1 MNITLQNSFYHFSI
15 DPRSA
20 VWNLGGL
27 QPADPALRNVQMGV
41 YYRTKYGSLSGLK
54 TGWSL
59 AVDSQRTISSPHGPL
74 RQVEL
79 VSEPDKKGLSYRIIF
94 ALAEKEP
101 LMLSKMQVKNEGKH
115 PLFLDRLEFLN
126 AGFVYISH
134 TSLPLI
140 KYSGYRQASSLVKS
154 SVSLSPEVCDPV
166 FFSNGWQSWNYTG
179 AYGPMDRYRRTRL
192 GPFTSPMRIN
202 PGTPHH
208 KRPGLIGSDM
218 FGVLGDRLQRRG
230 ILLGFLSQNEQ
241 FGSMEALLDPFDPA
255 LRVWA
260 NADGARLD
268 PGKITETDWLC
279 VHFLHLDSP
288 DPLGPYLEAVARQNV
303 IDLKS
308 YNKLPGEE
316 GQESTLD
323 LQSEIFKAI
332 PTGWCSWYQYFQRI
346 VAQDIRDNLAAAER
360 LRGRLPLA
368 LIQIDDGFE
377 AQIGDWL
384 DFSPAFPE
392 GVAPVSKEIAAAGF
406 VPGLWLAP
414 FIVHRKSRLARE
426 HPDWLLRNSYGQP
439 VNAGFIWDSFTMGL
453 DLTHPAALEYA
464 SEVVRTAA
472 QEWGY
477 PYLKLDFLYAAA
489 LPGRYRD
496 RTQTRAQVLRKGLEA
511 LREAAGKEVFLLG
524 CGCPLGSALG
534 LVDAM
539 RIGADV
545 DVRWQPSY
553 KGIVF
558 YFRDEPDMPSARNA
572 IQNALTRAPLHKR
585 WWINDPDCLL
595 LRADTDLTLSEV
607 QSLAAVIAF
616 TGGSLLL
623 SDDLS
628 QLPPDRLKIAEA
640 LLPLIGKPPY
650 LLDWMDNPTPA
661 HLQLDLEGPFGKWY
675 LIGLFNWSEH
685 PKDLYLKLEDFYLD
699 SSKSF
704 QVRSFWDGKLYKL
717 PGGPSNPS
725 GLELKNV
732 PAHGSVVL
740 ALNHHFPET
749 PHYVGS
755 DLHISQGLEVTDWC
769 WTSAEKAGYRK
780 VNGRLALR
788 LERPGIA
795 QGRIYLY
802 FPGEPGRAFMNG
814 TPLVWN
820 QEEVDIYSFG
830 VDFNRRAEIEILL

>member
-15 DPRSA
+15 EPRSG
-20 VWNLGGL
+20 VWSLGGL
-27 QPADPALRNVQMGV
+27 QQADPALSNVQMGV
-41 YYRTKYGSLSGLK
+41 FYRTKFSSVSSLK
-54 TGWSL
+54 PARSL
-59 AVDSQRTISSPHGPL
+59 AVDSQSTISSPHGPL

-79 VSEPDKKGLSYRIIF
+79 VSEPDKKGLSYRVIF
-94 ALAEKEP
+94 GLAEKEP

-140 KYSGYRQASSLVKS
+140 KYSGYRQASGLVKS
-154 SVSLSPEVCDPV
+154 SVSLSSDVSDPA
-166 FFSNGWQSWNYTG
+166 FFSNGWQSWNYSG
-179 AYGPMDRYRRTRL
+179 AYGSMDRYRRTRL

-208 KRPGLIGSDM
+208 KRSGLISSDM
-218 FGVLGDRLQRRG
+218 FGVLGDRLHRRG

-260 NADGARLD
+260 NGDGARLD
-268 PGKITETDWLC
+268 PGAIKGTDWLC

-288 DPLGPYLEAVARQNV
+288 DPLGPYLDAVARQNN
-303 IDLKS
+303 IDLS
-308 YNKLPGEE
+308 TNSTSPGEDE
-316 GQESTLD
+316 QGTMLD
-323 LQSEIFKAI
+323 LQTGKLKTI
-332 PTGWCSWYQYFQRI
+332 PTGWCSWYHYFQRI
-346 VAQDIRDNLAAAER
+346 EPQDIRDNLAAAER
-360 LRGRLPLA
+360 LRGRLPLD

-384 DFSPAFPE
+384 EFSPAFPE
-392 GVAPVSKEIAAAGF
+392 GVAPLSKDITAAGF

-439 VNAGFIWDSFTMGL
+439 VNAGFNWDSFTMGL

-496 RTQTRAQVLRKGLEA
+496 QTQTRAQVLRKGLEA

-524 CGCPLGSALG
+524 DSCPLGSAIG

-545 DVRWQPSY
+545 DARWQPSY
-553 KGIVF
+553 QGIGF
-558 YFRDEPDMPSARNA
+558 YFRNEPDMPSARNA

-595 LRADTDLTLSEV
+595 LREDAELTVAEV

-628 QLPPDRLKIAEA
+628 RLPPERLKIAEA
-640 LLPLIGKPPY
+640 LLPLIGKSPY
-650 LLDWMDNPTPA
+650 LLDWMDSPTPA
-661 HLQLDLEGPFGKWY
+661 HLQLDLEGPQGKWY

-685 PKDLYLKLEDFYLD
+685 PKDLYLKLEDFYID
-699 SSKSF
+699 SSKSYL
-704 QVRSFWDGKLYKL
+704 VRSFWDGKIYQL
-717 PGGPSNPS
+717 PGGRSNPS

-740 ALNHHFPET
+740 ALNTHFPEA

-755 DLHISQGLEVTDWC
+755 DLHISQGLEITAWC
-769 WTSAEKAGYRK
+769 WTSADKAENRK
-780 VNGRLALR
+780 ASGRLALS
-788 LERPGIA
+788 LVRPGLA

-802 FPGEPGRAFMNG
+802 LPGKPDRARING

-820 QEEVDIYSFG
+820 QEEMDIYSFG

>member
-15 DPRSA
+15 DPRSG

-27 QPADPALRNVQMGV
+27 QPAEPALSNVQMGV
-41 YYRTKYGSLSGLK
+41 YYRTKYGSLSGVK
-54 TGWSL
+54 PGWSL
-59 AVDSQRTISSPHGPL
+59 SVESQSTISSPHGPL

-79 VSEPDKKGLSYRIIF
+79 VSEPDKKGLSYRVIF

-101 LMLSKMQVKNEGKH
+101 LMLSKMQVKNQGKH

-140 KYSGYRQASSLVKS
+140 KYSGYRQASGLAKS
-154 SVSLSPEVCDPV
+154 SVSLSLDVSDPA

-179 AYGPMDRYRRTRL
+179 AYGSMDRYRRTRL

-218 FGVLGDRLQRRG
+218 FGVLGDTLHRRG

-260 NADGARLD
+260 NGDGARLD
-268 PGKITETDWLC
+268 PGEITETDWFC

-288 DPLGPYLEAVARQNV
+288 DPLGPYLDAVARQNG
-303 IDLKS
+303 IELKS
-308 YNKLPGEE
+308 SSKMPGEDS
-316 GQESTLD
+316 QETMPD
-323 LQSEIFKAI
+323 LQSGKSKVI
-332 PTGWCSWYQYFQRI
+332 PTGWCSWYHYFQRLA
-346 VAQDIRDNLAAAER
+346 AQDIRDNLAAAQR
-360 LRGRLPLA
+360 LRGRLQLD

-392 GVAPVSKEIAAAGF
+392 GVAPLSKDIAAAGF

-414 FIVHRKSRLARE
+414 FIVHRKSQLARE

-496 RTQTRAQVLRKGLEA
+496 PTQTRAQVLRKGLEA

-534 LVDAM
+534 VVDAM

-545 DVRWQPSY
+545 DIRWQPSY
-553 KGIVF
+553 KGISF
-558 YFRDEPDMPSARNA
+558 YFQDEPDMPSARNA

-595 LRADTDLTLSEV
+595 LRADTELTLAEV

-628 QLPPDRLKIAEA
+628 RLPPERLKIAEA
-640 LLPLIGKPPY
+640 LLPLIGKSPY
-650 LLDWMDNPTPA
+650 LLDWMDSPTPA
-661 HLQLDLEGPFGKWY
+661 HLQLDLDGPLGKWH

-685 PKDLYLKLEDFYLD
+685 PKDLYLNLEDFYLD
-699 SSKSF
+699 SSQSYRCAHFGMGKYISF
-704 QVRSFWDGKLYKL
+704 QGA
-717 PGGPSNPS
+717 N
-725 GLELKNV
+725 
-732 PAHGSVVL
+732 
-740 ALNHHFPET
+740 
-749 PHYVGS
+749 
-755 DLHISQGLEVTDWC
+755 
-769 WTSAEKAGYRK
+769 
-780 VNGRLALR
+780 
-788 LERPGIA
+788 
-795 QGRIYLY
+795 
-802 FPGEPGRAFMNG
+802 
-814 TPLVWN
+814 
-820 QEEVDIYSFG
+820 
-830 VDFNRRAEIEILL
+830 